1 MTVRT
6 RYQCWA
12 VFSPKQGRVQ
22 TCWQYSHLVAIDSA
36 VLAVYKYI
44 HHKRIVSILY
54 KESGTAFVIFYVTS
68 YHILANHSDSLAGP
82 DGFRLQETVW
92 SQPRDYHSDS
102 NTIEQ
107 QLMISSLW

>member
-22 TCWQYSHLVAIDSA
+22 TSWQYSHLVAIDSA

-44 HHKRIVSILY
+44 HHQRIVSILY
-54 KESGTAFVIFYVTS
+54 KEYLGRRLSFSTS
-68 YHILANHSDSLAGP
+68 QVYMILANHNCV
-82 DGFRLQETVW
+82 T
-92 SQPRDYHSDS
+92 
-102 NTIEQ
+102 
-107 QLMISSLW
+107 